1 MSLYVRIVNGAVA
14 DCWDT
19 PPAEGVG
26 NAGWKNA
33 VEVRPTIIPN
43 RQGYTAHTFDLT
55 TDPVQIKYGTFNIA
69 VADRAA
75 GMTQNAAFAFQQVV
89 NQQAQKGS
97 AYDANAVATALTT
110 MQNAEALIAAAT
122 THNQLDAIQNG
133 TATTVAQVQAIT
145 TPDAVLTPVSN

>member
-26 NAGWKNA
+26 NNGWKNA

-55 TDPVQIKYGTFNIA
+55 KDPVEIVYGTFDIS
-69 VADRAA
+69 VDDRKA
-75 GMTQNAAFAFQQVV
+75 GMKQNASFAFQQVV
-89 NQQAQKGS
+89 NQQARAGS
-97 AYDANAVATALTT
+97 AYDANAVATALTA
-110 MQNAEALIAAAT
+110 MQARESAIDACT
-122 THNQLDAIQNG
+122 THDQLDALN
-133 TATTVAQVQAIT
+133 
-145 TPDAVLTPVSN
+145 